1 MADNYSGWKFQ
12 TRMNN
17 MINFL
22 LPCVIKHFREIE
34 GYTTIDV
41 GKQKNMS
48 YDKCIKLDIL
58 CTKAIIAF
66 CMRMCE
72 TERDKK
78 YPYIA
83 ILDKL

>member
-1 MADNYSGWKFQ
+1 MADNNSGWKFQ
-12 TRMNN
+12 TRMNY

-58 CTKAIIAF
+58 STKAIIAF
-66 CMRMCE
+66 CMRIWVRLRG
-72 TERDKK
+72 TKN
-78 YPYIA
+78 IHT
-83 ILDKL
+83 